1 MGRKAVGGDIVHVR
15 FPDGTLDR
23 IDARSDGSRSE
34 FIRDAVLRTLNGLDG
49 NFPLGSVVASEP
61 EKKSDGLP
69 LEDRIIRATAALD
82 AKYPKK
88 AVSDDR
94 EVLLALVL
102 KKALSER
109 QAMEALGWMELRVSK
124 VAGKL
129 AGSGL
134 IRYRDGLMEAV

>member
-1 MGRKAVGGDIVHVR
+1 MADWDVMMAR
-15 FPDGTLDR
+15 FPSGTFQR
-23 IDARSDGSRSE
+23 IDAVSGNRSE
-34 FIRDAVLRTLNGLDG
+34 FVRGAVAAALAVGNVPDAVR
-49 NFPLGSVVASEP
+49 S
-61 EKKSDGLP
+61 EKKSDGLA
-69 LEDRIIRATAALD
+69 LEDRIERATAVLD

-94 EVLLALVL
+94 EVLLALVK

-129 AGSGL
+129 SGSGL

>member
-1 MGRKAVGGDIVHVR
+1 MMRSYLLKAD
-15 FPDGTLDR
+15 DGLFDR
-23 IDARSDGSRSE
+23 IDAVCGKGGRAGW
-34 FIRDAVLRTLNGLDG
+34 IRGAIEAAL
-49 NFPLGSVVASEP
+49 S
-61 EKKSDGLP
+61 EKKSDGFP
-69 LEDRIIRATAALD
+69 LEDRIERATEALD

-94 EVLLALVL
+94 EVLLALVQ

-129 AGSGL
+129 ATASL